1 MIVAYFP
8 CCILFLMFMKFSL
21 RIEVFWLNM
30 VKFELICNMCTIQSY
45 LATWGLRLILAMVL
59 SKFMRKSRREEREMM
74 WQGEGRERAISAMV
88 LPKLLRLKISSLDC
102 QAAQQ
107 FTEKRREKILYY
119 GNPIA
124 KIGESRKKIACNVV
138 LPKLVSLGERKQI
151 RTISIQVLK

>member
-59 SKFMRKSRREEREMM
+59 SKFMRKSRREERELM

-88 LPKLLRLKISSLDC
+88 LPKLLLRLKISSLDC

-119 GNPIA
+119 GNTIA
-124 KIGESRKKIACNVV
+124 KIVERGVKKKIVFLAIP
-138 LPKLVSLGERKQI
+138 LPK
-151 RTISIQVLK
+151 

>member
-74 WQGEGRERAISAMV
+74 WQGEGRERAISAML

-119 GNPIA
+119 DNTIA
-124 KIGESRKKIACNVV
+124 KIVERGVKK
-138 LPKLVSLGERKQI
+138 KLYFWQSHCQNRRE
-151 RTISIQVLK
+151 